1 MIEALQPVASDV
13 PVSLSESVYE
23 TLLEGIISGRLN
35 SGTVLSEIPVAKQL
49 EVSRT
54 PVHDALQQLAQD
66 GFVEREAGR
75 RARVAEFTH
84 DDLFEI
90 FEMRKFLEGPAAELA
105 AGHMDVRHLGPLRQT
120 ADQLKDSMDS
130 LDWLAR
136 WVNFDDEFHHVIA
149 QASGNTRLCRD
160 IDRYRLLHRG
170 FNRLIAD
177 SSLLNQALMEHER
190 ILSALESR
198 DGETARSEMENHIS
212 TWQDYFVRSFP
223 R

>member
-1 MIEALQPVASDV
+1 MIETLQPVSDV

-23 TLLEGIISGRLN
+23 TLLEGIIAGRLS
-35 SGTVLSEIPVAKQL
+35 SGTVLSEIPVARQL

-54 PVHDALQQLAQD
+54 PVHDALKQLAQD

-75 RARVAEFTH
+75 RARVAEFTR

-105 AGHMDVRHLGPLRQT
+105 GGHMDVRQLGPLRQT
-120 ADQLKDSMDS
+120 ADQLKDSMNTA
-130 LDWLAR
+130 DWLAR
-136 WVNFDDEFHHVIA
+136 WVNFDDEFHHAIA
-149 QASGNTRLCRD
+149 LASGNARLCRD

-177 SSLLNQALMEHER
+177 SSLLNQALVEHER
-190 ILSALESR
+190 ILSALENR
-198 DGETARSEMENHIS
+198 DGASARSEMESHIS
-212 TWQDYFVRSFP
+212 TWQDYFVRAFP